1 MKHHSFLAAVF
12 AVFAAALF
20 LFQPASYA
28 QVTTATINGAIEDV
42 SGASLFNAVV
52 TVSNAATNTQRIV
65 KSNRSGRYYANDLI
79 PGTYIVSVEAAGFEK
94 TVTSEF
100 GLVVGQNKELNLVLK
115 PGKVTETVEV
125 QAAAST
131 TETESSSTGTLI
143 DNAKVTELPLVNRQ
157 FYNLVELVPGAF
169 PPGQNSTNN
178 YRGGFNVAG
187 STETSNN
194 IIVNGIF
201 DSDLVVG
208 APSFRPSV
216 ESIQEFKLLTGNY
229 SAEYGRYSGG
239 QLSIVTKTG
248 GNAFHGSAYEFI
260 RNQATD
266 ATPFFTQAGG
276 VNPAFKQN
284 TFGAT
289 TGGPIRKDKTFFF
302 YAYEG
307 QRIRQQTTALATVPT
322 PSMLQGLFPTQL
334 YDPDTGIALP
344 KNAAGLY
351 DLSTVPEWKS
361 TAAQIGQTIAS
372 YFPTPT
378 KPTATGA
385 TPASNYNFSETRQET
400 MNEDTLR
407 VDHTISQKDTI
418 FGNYNWFND
427 PSFEPSNS
435 TCGSAV
441 LPNFGCFAN
450 QTSQLAVASWNHVF
464 NTERINQL
472 SLGYDRLRQPRIQ
485 QDNYTIN
492 FTPLTGVFSD
502 PTIANNKGL
511 PYTSVSGYATL
522 GSSTSLPQDRADNH
536 YDLVDTFTWVH
547 STHVVKFG
555 ADLFNYRGN
564 RTVVHSGQGSLT
576 FNSAN
581 LNSVNKTSHFGTTN
595 NSLADLLLGLPY
607 QTTRQ
612 PTAPRVHDLFASYHL
627 FATDDWKLNR
637 YITINYGL
645 RWELDKP
652 LKDAKNQLSNFN
664 LLTSQFDT
672 AGQGGP
678 DHLWNYDYRN
688 FAPRLGIAWLPFKKD
703 STVVHASG
711 GIYYNAPLIGNVFGS
726 AESQLPFTSP
736 QTFTAGAYTKSPATS
751 GSIAIDNPFPTA
763 LQANS
768 ITALSVDRNFPT
780 AYSSQWSLGVQQ
792 ALPNKFLFEVDY
804 FGSKGNHGI
813 ATLNANVAPPTATP
827 SQSKRA
833 YPSFSTISYDQDRAS
848 SNFNSLLT
856 KLQRNYSNGISF
868 LLSYTY
874 SKSLDNA
881 PGQGSGSDSSSGTPQ
896 DSANLKGEYGLSD
909 FDTRQ
914 RLVFSPVYQLPFGP
928 GRRFLQRGVVSNIVG
943 AWQVS
948 GIFSHQS
955 GRPFTVYD
963 AASNTSGSYNGADR
977 PNQVGNPNAASP
989 GGPPIHTIQQ
999 WFNTTAFALQPAGT
1013 FGNARRNSLIG
1024 PGFTDLDAS
1033 LVRSIPV
1040 RREFSVDLRLEAFN
1054 ALNHPNLYNPRTT
1067 AIDVGNSTFGQIQ
1080 NAYGQR
1086 ELQGAVRFVF

>member
-1 MKHHSFLAAVF
+1 MKQRSYFAAAF
-12 AVFAAALF
+12 AVFAAALI

-28 QVTTATINGAIEDV
+28 QVTTATINGVVEDV
-42 SGASLFNAVV
+42 SGAALFNAVV
-52 TVSNAATNTQRIV
+52 AVNNVATNTQRV
-65 KSNRSGRYYANDLI
+65 VNTNRSGVYYANDLI
-79 PGTYIVSVEAAGFEK
+79 PGTYVVSVEAAGFEK
-94 TVTSEF
+94 AVT
-100 GLVVGQNKELNLVLK
+100 GDLTLVVGQSKELNLVLK

-125 QAAAST
+125 QTTAST
-131 TETESSSTGTLI
+131 TETESSSTSTLI

-194 IIVNGIF
+194 IIVNGVF

-239 QLSIVTKTG
+239 QLLIVTKTG
-248 GNAFHGSAYEFI
+248 GNTLHGSTYEFL

-266 ATPFFTQAGG
+266 AEPYFTQAGG

-307 QRIRQQTTALATVPT
+307 QRIRQQITALATVPT

-334 YDPDTGIALP
+334 YDPDTGTALT

-351 DLSTVPEWKS
+351 DLSTVPEWS
-361 TAAQIGQTIAS
+361 SAAAKIGQTIAS

-407 VDHTISQKDTI
+407 VDHTISKKDTI

-441 LPNFGCFAN
+441 LPNFGCYVN
-450 QTSQLAVASWNHVF
+450 QTSQLAVASWNHIF
-464 NTERINQL
+464 STSRINQL

-485 QDNYTIN
+485 EDNYTIT

-502 PTIANNKGL
+502 PSIANNKGL
-511 PYTSVSGYATL
+511 PYTSVSGYSTL

-536 YDLVDTFTWVH
+536 YNVVDTFTWVH
-547 STHVVKFG
+547 GTHVVKFG

-581 LNSVNKTSHFGTTN
+581 LNSVNKNSHLGTTN

-627 FATDDWKLNR
+627 FAADDWKLTR

-652 LKDAKNQLSNFN
+652 LKDGKNQLSNFN
-664 LLTSQFDT
+664 LSTSQFDT

-678 DHLWNYDYRN
+678 EHLWNYDYNN
-688 FAPRLGIAWLPFKKD
+688 F
-703 STVVHASG
+703 
-711 GIYYNAPLIGNVFGS
+711 GNVFGS

-736 QTFTAGAYTKSPATS
+736 QTYTAGAYTSSPATS
-751 GSIAIDNPFPTA
+751 GSITIDNPFPTA

-792 ALPNKFLFEVDY
+792 ALPHRFLFEVDY
-804 FGSKGNHGI
+804 FGSKGSHGI
-813 ATLNANVAPPTATP
+813 AGLNANVSPPTATP

-848 SNFNSLLT
+848 SNFNSLQT
-856 KLQRNYSNGISF
+856 KLQRNYFNGISF

-896 DSANLKGEYGLSD
+896 DSTNLKAEYGLSD
-909 FDTRQ
+909 FDARQ
-914 RLVFSPVYQLPFGP
+914 RLVLSPVYQLPFGA
-928 GRRFLQRGVVSNIVG
+928 GRQFLQHGLIADVVG
-943 AWQVS
+943 DWQVS

-955 GRPFTVYD
+955 GRPFTVND
-963 AASNTSGSYNGADR
+963 AASNTSGSYNNADR
-977 PNQVGNPNAASP
+977 PNLVGNPNAATS
-989 GGPPIHTIQQ
+989 GGAPIHTIQH
-999 WFNTTAFALQPAGT
+999 WFNTSAFALQPAGT

-1024 PGFTDLDAS
+1024 PSFTDLDAS

-1040 RREFSVDLRLEAFN
+1040 RRELDVNLRLEAFN
-1054 ALNHPNLYNPRTT
+1054 VLNHPNLYNPRTT
-1067 AIDVGNSTFGQIQ
+1067 AVSVGNSTFGQIQ
-1080 NAYGQR
+1080 NTYGQR